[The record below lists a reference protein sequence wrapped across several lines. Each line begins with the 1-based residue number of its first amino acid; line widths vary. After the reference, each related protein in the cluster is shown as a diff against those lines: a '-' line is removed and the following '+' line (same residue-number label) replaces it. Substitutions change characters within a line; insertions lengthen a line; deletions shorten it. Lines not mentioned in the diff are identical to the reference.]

1 VRSGQTD
8 ASWQRTGAEVRVEGP
23 LTADEVATVAAAPG
37 VTAASGVLA
46 IRESRVAV
54 GAESAI
60 VTVLAVDPTFGEVLD
75 RVPGVVDYDLSPLF
89 SDGDPVPVLIDES
102 LARRLSGDITLTIAG
117 ETRDT
122 VEATVVG
129 TFDSGADGY
138 DNGPFIYIS
147 REALIEKIAFTVE
160 VNELFVMGPGAVDA
174 VSTVDATVF
183 SRTQWLADRQQQA
196 LVSGVNTVMLV
207 STGAVAVLALIG
219 LIASVL
225 SGARTRRRAL
235 SLLRTLGMSPRLG
248 WWLALSELAPVVLA
262 ALVGGVAAG
271 VAIIL
276 TLGPSFGLETLA
288 GGADPP
294 PLVIAP
300 WVIAGVV
307 AGAFVL
313 ALVAMLV
320 EVVAHRRDRL
330 SDVLRVG
337 ESL

>member
-1 VRSGQTD
+1 
-8 ASWQRTGAEVRVEGP
+8 
-23 LTADEVATVAAAPG
+23 
-37 VTAASGVLA
+37 
-46 IRESRVAV
+46 
-54 GAESAI
+54 
-60 VTVLAVDPTFGEVLD
+60 
-75 RVPGVVDYDLSPLF
+75 
-89 SDGDPVPVLIDES
+89 
-102 LARRLSGDITLTIAG
+102 
-117 ETRDT
+117 
-122 VEATVVG
+122 
-129 TFDSGADGY
+129 
-138 DNGPFIYIS
+138 
-147 REALIEKIAFTVE
+147 
-160 VNELFVMGPGAVDA
+160 
-174 VSTVDATVF
+174 
-183 SRTQWLADRQQQA
+183 
-196 LVSGVNTVMLV
+196 
-207 STGAVAVLALIG
+207 VLALIG

-307 AGAFVL
+307 AGAIVL